1 MLGKKDVNVKI
12 STIIGR
18 GCECDGNFSSTGSVR
33 MDGVV
38 NGSLTVG
45 GTVIVGASGV
55 VNGDI
60 TAKAA
65 IIGGQVLGNVDA
77 PEKIEMI
84 ASAQVFGDVSTSVLV
99 IDEKAVFQGR
109 CNMNKEK
116 PAASKGKG
124 GVKAGRDGRKT
135 AKAAIVE
142 ALKADADE
150 EEMNK
155 QEAEVQFETVTD
167 ENHAE

>member
-1 MLGKKDVNVKI
+1 MLGKKDENVKI

-18 GCECDGNFSSTGSVR
+18 GSECDGDFSSTGSVR

-38 NGSLTVG
+38 NGCLNVG
-45 GTVIVGASGV
+45 GTVIVGATGV

-60 TAKAA
+60 RAKAA
-65 IIGGQVLGNVDA
+65 IIGGQVLGNIDA
-77 PEKIEMI
+77 PEKIELI
-84 ASAQVFGDVSTSVLV
+84 ASAQVFGDVSTGILV

-116 PAASKGKG
+116 PAAKAKGSLKG
-124 GVKAGRDGRKT
+124 SRDGRKT

-155 QEAEVQFETVTD
+155 QNMPEFSLEEAPA
-167 ENHAE
+167 ENYE